1 MTVRF
6 PEHDNGAVT
15 SPGHA
20 GVTALFP
27 GSFDPFTVGHMSI
40 LERAL
45 PLFEHVIIV
54 VGYNESKP
62 GDKSPE
68 ERVEAIRRVTAT
80 MPRVEVV
87 AWNGLTVDL
96 AEARGALYLI
106 RGARTAAD
114 WDYEY
119 NLATINRM
127 ISGIETIIL
136 PTLPEH
142 AAISSSIVRELDH
155 FGHDT
160 SRFLP

>member
-1 MTVRF
+1 MT
-6 PEHDNGAVT
+6 P
-15 SPGHA
+15 PGH
-20 GVTALFP
+20 GRLTALFP

-45 PLFEHVIIV
+45 PLFERVIVV
-54 VGYNESKP
+54 VGYNEKKP
-62 GDKSPE
+62 GEMPPQD
-68 ERVEAIRRVTAT
+68 RVETIRRLTAG
-80 MPRVEVV
+80 MPGVEVM

-96 AEARGALYLI
+96 AQAHGARYLI

-119 NLATINRM
+119 NMASINRS
-127 ISGIETIIL
+127 IAGVETVIL

-142 AAISSSIVRELDH
+142 AAISSSVVRELRH

-160 SRFLP
+160 SNFVP

>member
-1 MTVRF
+1 MTVRY

-15 SPGHA
+15 PPGHN
-20 GVTALFP
+20 GLTALFP

-45 PLFEHVIIV
+45 PMFERVIIV
-54 VGYNESKP
+54 VGFNEKKP
-62 GDKSPE
+62 GDMPVN
-68 ERVEAIRRVTAT
+68 ERVEAIRHLTQA
-80 MPRVEVV
+80 MPGVEVM

-96 AEARGALYLI
+96 ARAEGARYLI

-119 NLATINRM
+119 NLASINRQ
-127 ISGIETIIL
+127 ISGVETIIL

-142 AAISSSIVRELDH
+142 AAISSSIVRELRH

-160 SRFLP
+160 SHFVP